1 MGNDVVILDWPDGMP
16 DEIVDE
22 VVEASGIDEGAA
34 ELVVDIVAARVV
46 EAIAAGLLEVTS
58 RGDGDGR

>member
-1 MGNDVVILDWPDGMP
+1 MSVVILDWPDGMD

-22 VVEASGIDEGAA
+22 VVEATGIDEGSA

-58 RGDGDGR
+58 REGGDGR

>member
-16 DEIVDE
+16 DDIVDE
-22 VVEASGIDEGAA
+22 VVEATGIDEGTA
-34 ELVVDIVAARVV
+34 ELAVDIVAACVV

-58 RGDGDGR
+58 REGGDGR